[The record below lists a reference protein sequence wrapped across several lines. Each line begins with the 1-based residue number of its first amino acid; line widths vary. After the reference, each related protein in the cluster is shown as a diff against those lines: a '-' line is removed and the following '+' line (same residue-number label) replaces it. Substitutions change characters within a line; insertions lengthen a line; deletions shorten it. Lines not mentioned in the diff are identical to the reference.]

1 MPSIVASPWGSSTLL
16 PLNGARDVCRLG
28 IHAVPSCSAEAPHLD
43 YFRRWVDAL
52 EDLAW
57 KNLPHTGALVAR
69 IALCGARPT
78 LAPGNDQ

>member
-1 MPSIVASPWGSSTLL
+1 MLL

-43 YFRRWVDAL
+43 FFWLWVDAL

-57 KNLPHTGALVAR
+57 KNWPHTGALDAR
-69 IALCGARPT
+69 IALCSAGPT